1 MMLVHASFIFMN
13 AAAGGRQSCLS
24 GVNTC
29 PDRTYYAAVVPLFRA
44 VLLSLRHEI
53 CFHVDR
59 LVLGVAGIFL
69 PLLPTTPFLLLAA
82 AMFFRSSPRAYRWLL
97 GHRYL
102 GPYIRSFRE
111 DRSIPLRAKI
121 VALSLLWLTSLH
133 CVVLIFD
140 SWWLRAAM
148 LAVALGVS
156 CYILSFKTRRNAD

>member
-1 MMLVHASFIFMN
+1 MLIGSVS
-13 AAAGGRQSCLS
+13 
-24 GVNTC
+24 
-29 PDRTYYAAVVPLFRA
+29 
-44 VLLSLRHEI
+44 
-53 CFHVDR
+53 

-148 LAVALGVS
+148 VAVALGVS

>member
-1 MMLVHASFIFMN
+1 MPPPEAASHAFQASIYALTELIMPLLCRYFVPCYYLCGMKYVFMLIGSVS
-13 AAAGGRQSCLS
+13 
-24 GVNTC
+24 
-29 PDRTYYAAVVPLFRA
+29 
-44 VLLSLRHEI
+44 
-53 CFHVDR
+53 
-59 LVLGVAGIFL
+59 LVLGVVGIFL

>member
-1 MMLVHASFIFMN
+1 MPPPEAAGHASQASIH
-13 AAAGGRQSCLS
+13 AL
-24 GVNTC
+24 TELI
-29 PDRTYYAAVVPLFRA
+29 YAAVCAVIFVPCYYLCGMKY
-44 VLLSLRHEI
+44 V
-53 CFHVDR
+53 FHVDR
-59 LVLGVAGIFL
+59 FCVAGAGSCRHIFC
-69 PLLPTTPFLLLAA
+69 PCCPPRPFLLLAA

-111 DRSIPLRAKI
+111 DHSIPLRAKI